1 MVVQWLRI
9 HLPQCRKL
17 GPTPS
22 QETKIPHVTGQLRL
36 HATTPETHVLRSP
49 CTATGPRAAT
59 KDPHD
64 AMKIL
69 QLTPKT
75 AK

>member
-1 MVVQWLRI
+1 MVAQWLRI
-9 HLPQCRKL
+9 RLLQCRKL

-22 QETKIPHVTGQLRL
+22 WETEIPHATGQLHL
-36 HATTPETHVLRSP
+36 HAASPETHVLRSP
-49 CTATGPRAAT
+49 RTTTRQSAAT

-69 QLTPKT
+69 ELTPKT